1 LTDLESRQQLN
12 FLKFDIMNIDQVAL
26 SQWIKIKLKQAKS
39 DRETH
44 VLLELADDFNLFDV
58 DEFLVES
65 E

>member
-1 LTDLESRQQLN
+1 
-12 FLKFDIMNIDQVAL
+12 MNIDQVAL
-26 SQWIKIKLKQAKS
+26 AKWIKAKIQQAKS
-39 DRETH
+39 DREAH

>member
-1 LTDLESRQQLN
+1 
-12 FLKFDIMNIDQVAL
+12 MNIDQVAL

>member
-1 LTDLESRQQLN
+1 
-12 FLKFDIMNIDQVAL
+12 MNIDKVAL
-26 SQWIKIKLKQAKS
+26 SQWIKTKIQQAKS

>member
-1 LTDLESRQQLN
+1 MTDLESRQQLN